1 MAILNTNVKNANIK
15 FLNGLQSDLNDLI
28 TNGGAIKGAFYLTS
42 DTHRLYIGQED
53 NNRTDLTAGAQRV
66 VPVPLNEG
74 VTTVAN
80 VQALT
85 SIGTTEAGAF
95 YYAAQE
101 NILCVYNGNT
111 WVQINPDTNT
121 IIQNIYHN
129 IVTTSTA
136 TTLNTRLR
144 DNNGDEVSANLEFV
158 GANGVTITSTSEA
171 SFNGNTYNPNAV
183 KRITIT
189 GDSYSLSNSYTSTSK
204 TATITLASSDSNKP
218 TSSVNIVAKDNI
230 TLGTENGNITIAA
243 EDKYIN
249 SIAINNNGSNTSGF
263 TVRAG
268 LNNGDAVSSTF
279 DPIIHFDV
287 DGGSD
292 YHFING
298 IANLPLY
305 TKSEIDLVLRQ
316 LNSMTYKGVIGY
328 GQLMTTVPNGSSNDS
343 SGNPRRVAVGDS
355 YKIGATDGNGT
366 DGGFTIQTGASSSAI
381 VHKGDVIIAQGTEYT
396 ASTIPSGRTDLIGT
410 IDPSTLYWDYI
421 PSGDDTF
428 IETTYIGRALQHGIA
443 LYDSAGNST
452 LQFKVLGDNNYITIA
467 DTVDPTPTNNV
478 YPNNQTV
485 TIQHKLVDTSTY
497 QDSTVAVSSTTTQ
510 VANSTMNIPV
520 ITGVVRDA
528 AGHVLKIETTTYRVT
543 DTNAD
548 VGTYEAE
555 TSSDANKTYSKVDTT
570 LILKD
575 ANGSNINTTKN
586 KASFVIES
594 TTMQVDSGTKTIGTD
609 TFDSIKMELV
619 WGEFT

>member
-1 MAILNTNVKNANIK
+1 MAILNTDVKNANIK

-66 VPVPLNEG
+66 VPIPLNEG

-85 SIGTTEAGAF
+85 NIGTTEAGAF

-121 IIQNIYHN
+121 VVQYIYHN
-129 IVTTSTA
+129 LVTDAAKTRLS
-136 TTLNTRLR
+136 TRLR
-144 DNNGDEVSANLEFV
+144 DNNSNEISSNVDFI
-158 GANGVTITSTSEA
+158 GANGITITSTSDA
-171 SFNGNTYNPNAV
+171 SFTNGVYNSTAT
-183 KRITIT
+183 KQIMIS
-189 GDSYSLSNSYTSTSK
+189 GDSYNLSNTYTSTSK
-204 TATITLASSDSNKP
+204 TATITLASSDTNKA
-218 TSSVNIVAKDNI
+218 TSSINLVAKDNI
-230 TLGTENGNITIAA
+230 TLDIENGDITIAA
-243 EDKYIN
+243 TDKYIN
-249 SIAINNNGSNTSGF
+249 SIAINNNANGNNGF
-263 TVRAG
+263 IVRAG
-268 LNNGDAVSSTF
+268 LNNSDAVTSTF

-292 YHFING
+292 YHFVNG
-298 IANLPLY
+298 VANLPLY

-328 GQLMTTVPNGSSNDS
+328 GQLMAAVPSGSNTDS
-343 SGNPRRVAVGDS
+343 SGNIRLVYVGDS
-355 YKIGATDGNGT
+355 YKIGATDSNGG
-366 DGGFTIQTGASSSAI
+366 DNGYTIRTGSNSTAI

-396 ASTIPSGRTDLIGT
+396 ATSVPTGRTDLIGT
-410 IDPSTLYWDYI
+410 IDPSTLYWDFI

-428 IETTYIGRALQHGIA
+428 IETTYVGRALQHGIG
-443 LYDSAGNST
+443 LYDNAGNNT
-452 LQFKVLGDNNYITIA
+452 FQFKVAGDNYISIV
-467 DTVDPTPTNNV
+467 DTTDPTPVNNV

-485 TIQHKLVDTSTY
+485 TVQHNLVDTTTY
-497 QDSTVAVSSTTTQ
+497 QDSTVALSNTTTQ
-510 VANSTMNIPV
+510 TANGGMNIPI
-520 ITGVVRDA
+520 ITEIVRDD
-528 AGHVLKIETTTYRVT
+528 AGHVLEIETTTYRVV
-543 DTNAD
+543 DTNAK
-548 VGTYEAE
+548 VTTYQSE
-555 TSSDANKTYSKVDTT
+555 TSSDANSTYSKVDTT
-570 LILKD
+570 LILQD
-575 ANGSNINTTKN
+575 QNNANINTAKS

-594 TTMQVDSGTKTIGTD
+594 STMQVGSATKTIGTD
-609 TFDSIKMELV
+609 TFDSVRMELV